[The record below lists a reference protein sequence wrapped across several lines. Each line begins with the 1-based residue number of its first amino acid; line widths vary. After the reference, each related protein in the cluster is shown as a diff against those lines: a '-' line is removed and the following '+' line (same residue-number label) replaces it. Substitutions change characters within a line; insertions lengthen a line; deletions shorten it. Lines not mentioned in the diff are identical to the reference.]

1 MIRLLRQLA
10 DSEGRPACAKASE
23 GRPANIQ
30 DLEGEITWVK
40 FINNNIMEEKRYLGI
55 DWGEVR
61 IGTSLGDNVL
71 KIATPH
77 EVVSGVDDILEIIKK
92 EDIDEIILGQPL
104 KMKNLDKKFH
114 TDYLNFSENL
124 KKSTD
129 IIIHLND
136 ERLSSKAA
144 DALLG
149 DKKTKAARDA
159 VAAMII
165 LQSFLDSLVE

>member
-1 MIRLLRQLA
+1 M
-10 DSEGRPACAKASE
+10 
-23 GRPANIQ
+23 N
-30 DLEGEITWVK
+30 
-40 FINNNIMEEKRYLGI
+40 EKIYLGI

-61 IGTSLGDNVL
+61 VGTALGDNIL

-77 EVVSGVDDILEIIKK
+77 EVVSGVDDILKIIEK
-92 EDIDEIILGQPL
+92 EDIDEIVLGQPL

-114 TDYLNFSENL
+114 TDYLNFSESL
-124 KKSTD
+124 KNSTD
-129 IIIHLND
+129 IKIHLSD

-144 DALLG
+144 DALVG
-149 DKKTKAARDA
+149 DKKTKAPRDA